1 MGLNY
6 QAAGCQT
13 ETRKGGKLPMAES
26 IFMRVSEVA
35 EELGVSQSY
44 AYKLVRQLNK
54 ELAETGLPIH
64 GTRQCTGSR
73 GVHTGKGCCHLGEG
87 FLRDGVTFPY
97 AITVYPV
104 STQN

>member
-54 ELAETGLPIH
+54 ELAETGCISIPGRIDRKFFHEKLY
-64 GTRQCTGSR
+64 GTR
-73 GVHTGKGCCHLGEG
+73 K
-87 FLRDGVTFPY
+87 
-97 AITVYPV
+97 
-104 STQN
+104 QN

>member
-6 QAAGCQT
+6 QATGYQT

-54 ELAETGLPIH
+54 ELAETGCIIIPGRIDRKFFH
-64 GTRQCTGSR
+64 ESI
-73 GVHTGKGCCHLGEG
+73 
-87 FLRDGVTFPY
+87 P
-97 AITVYPV
+97 
-104 STQN
+104 

>member
-6 QAAGCQT
+6 QATSYQT

-54 ELAETGLPIH
+54 ELAETGCIIILGRIDRKFFH
-64 GTRQCTGSR
+64 EKLYGTRN
-73 GVHTGKGCCHLGEG
+73 
-87 FLRDGVTFPY
+87 
-97 AITVYPV
+97 
-104 STQN
+104 QN

>member
-13 ETRKGGKLPMAES
+13 ETRKGGKLPTAES

-54 ELAETGLPIH
+54 ELAETGCIIIPGRIDRKFFH
-64 GTRQCTGSR
+64 EKGSR
-73 GVHTGKGCCHLGEG
+73 SVRGGAARSESK
-87 FLRDGVTFPY
+87 
-97 AITVYPV
+97 
-104 STQN
+104 S

>member
-1 MGLNY
+1 MNKLKYDNMGLNY

-54 ELAETGLPIH
+54 ELAETGCIIIPGRIDRKFFHEKLY
-64 GTRQCTGSR
+64 GTRN
-73 GVHTGKGCCHLGEG
+73 
-87 FLRDGVTFPY
+87 
-97 AITVYPV
+97 
-104 STQN
+104 QN

>member
-6 QAAGCQT
+6 EAAGYL
-13 ETRKGGKLPMAES
+13 EEMRKGGKLPMAES

-54 ELAETGLPIH
+54 ELAETGCIIIPGRIDRKFFHEKLY
-64 GTRQCTGSR
+64 GTRN
-73 GVHTGKGCCHLGEG
+73 
-87 FLRDGVTFPY
+87 
-97 AITVYPV
+97 
-104 STQN
+104 QN

>member
-54 ELAETGLPIH
+54 ELAETGCIIIPGRIDRKFFH
-64 GTRQCTGSR
+64 
-73 GVHTGKGCCHLGEG
+73 ENA
-87 FLRDGVTFPY
+87 P
-97 AITVYPV
+97 
-104 STQN
+104 

>member
-6 QAAGCQT
+6 QAAGYQT
-13 ETRKGGKLPMAES
+13 EMWKGGKLPMAES

-54 ELAETGLPIH
+54 ELAETGVPRRSQAGTGESQSLP
-64 GTRQCTGSR
+64 RPDS
-73 GVHTGKGCCHLGEG
+73 
-87 FLRDGVTFPY
+87 PY
-97 AITVYPV
+97 GADRI
-104 STQN
+104 QAHQAA